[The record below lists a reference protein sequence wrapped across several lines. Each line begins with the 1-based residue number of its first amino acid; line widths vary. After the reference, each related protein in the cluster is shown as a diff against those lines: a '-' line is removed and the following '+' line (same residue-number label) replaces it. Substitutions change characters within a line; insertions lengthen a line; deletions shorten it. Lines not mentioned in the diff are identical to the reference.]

1 MSCNLS
7 FIFDCPM
14 SELQSY
20 AEIFKYID
28 QSDNNSW
35 RVIGFAIP
43 NDLVGLS
50 VIGRLNILTLM

>member
-1 MSCNLS
+1 
-7 FIFDCPM
+7 M